1 MAAQDNRIYDYRVFN
16 ATDIKSFIIRQLSS
30 SENPVFKDVN
40 YFGSNMN
47 AFIDTI
53 AVMLQQMLFHLSL
66 NTAETT
72 FANAQLYESM
82 NKLSSL
88 LNYKPFGKQ
97 TSILP
102 VKITMTV
109 PPPTMATGSIRQL
122 TIPRFLQITHNSNYV
137 LKNEI
142 NREVSDT
149 DTRLFIDAAMFQGT
163 VHQSQVYTAS
173 GDEFEKF
180 TLIDTY
186 IGTSSNFISD
196 NFFSV
201 YVDESTDGS
210 GDWHE
215 YTETPLLFDGD
226 ADSRVYERRFNEDY
240 NYEFKFGGENNGRRL
255 APGNRV
261 VIYYIVSDGEAAV
274 IGDGDVVYD
283 AAPTAYS
290 NPLFAEIIE
299 KTHSGSAMD
308 IDGTEYL
315 GNITISNTGP
325 STGVTYPE
333 TVESIRANAP
343 KVFSSLN
350 RLTTL
355 DDYKRHIMK
364 NFSSYCRDVFV
375 MNNNTYTA
383 SYLKYYCDLG
393 IDRPQGDSRL
403 NMAQV
408 NFMTACDFANIYAV
422 VLPKV
427 DTVLS
432 WKVPN
437 YLNSALK
444 QEMVESTES
453 VKGVTHNLVPLDP
466 IYFAHTWGS
475 TFLDDTDW
483 NPLQLQNRLV
493 LVRARNSRVS
503 YKYMRD
509 AAASAISNYFDTL
522 GLGDPVNMQNLSSAI
537 ASVGGVKEWFIRDAE
552 GNIVRRLSLYRWNPL
567 YAQED
572 RAVVEQTIIPE
583 SFSYSYFY
591 DRNNIAETITIEDET

>member
-1 MAAQDNRIYDYRVFN
+1 MAEQDNKVYDYRLFN

-30 SENPVFKDVN
+30 SDNPVFKDVN

-53 AVMLQQMLFHLSL
+53 AVVLQQLLFHLSL

-88 LNYKPFGKQ
+88 LNYKPYGKQ

-102 VKITMTV
+102 VKLTMAV
-109 PPPTMATGSIRQL
+109 PPPAGTSGGTRQL

-142 NREVSDT
+142 TQAVSDT
-149 DTRLFIDAAMFQGT
+149 DTMLYIDAAMFQGS
-163 VHQSQVYTAS
+163 VHQSQVYTAV

-180 TLIDTY
+180 TLVDTY
-186 IGTSSNFISD
+186 IGTSDSFISD

-215 YTETPLLFDGD
+215 YRETTLLFDQGSD
-226 ADSRVYERRFNEDY
+226 ARTYERRFNEDY
-240 NYEFKFGGENNGRRL
+240 NYEFKFGGQNNGRKL
-255 APGNRV
+255 KAGNRV
-261 VIYYIVSDGEAAV
+261 VVYYIVSDGENAV
-274 IGDGDVVYD
+274 IGDGDVVFETS
-283 AAPTAYS
+283 PTAYS
-290 NPLFAEIIE
+290 NPLFAEITE
-299 KTHSGSAMD
+299 KTHTGSNLD
-308 IDGTEYL
+308 IDGSDYL

-325 STGVTYPE
+325 SAGVTYPE

-343 KVFSSLN
+343 KAFSSLN

-355 DDYKRHIMK
+355 DDYHRFIMK
-364 NFSSYCRDVFV
+364 NFSSYCRDVLV
-375 MNNNTYTA
+375 MNNGQYTA

-427 DTVLS
+427 DTVIS

-444 QEMVESTES
+444 VEMVEAAEP

-475 TFLDDTDW
+475 TYLDDTDW
-483 NPLQLQNRLV
+483 NPQQLLNKLV
-493 LVRARNSRVS
+493 LVRTRNSRVS

-509 AAASAISNYFDTL
+509 AAVNAITSYFDTL
-522 GLGDPVNMQNLSSAI
+522 GLGDPVDMQNLSSAI
-537 ASVGGVKEWFIRDAE
+537 ASVGGVKEWYIRDVN
-552 GNIVRRLSLYRWNPL
+552 GNAVRRLTLYRWNPL

-583 SFSYSYFY
+583 AFSYSFFY
-591 DRNNIAETITIEDET
+591 DRNNIGETILIEDEV